1 MSPLRIGHGYD
12 IHRLQTGGKLVLG
25 GVVVTTEISPIS
37 YSDGDVVIHAI
48 IDALLGGLGWG
59 DIGDHYS
66 DKDPKLKGIDST
78 ILLTE
83 IYTRVKNAGYHVVN
97 ADVMI
102 MAEQPRISP
111 FKKPMVESLTRFLGA
126 ESVVNIKA
134 GTNEDCDA
142 VGKGQAIAAHAVVLL
157 AKHG

>member
-1 MSPLRIGHGYD
+1 MSNFRIGHGYD

-25 GVVVTTEISPIS
+25 GVVVSTEMSPIS
-37 YSDGDVVIHAI
+37 YSDGDVVVHAI

-66 DKDPKLKGIDST
+66 DKDPKLKGVDST
-78 ILLTE
+78 ILLAE
-83 IYTRVKNAGYHVVN
+83 IHTRVKNAGYHVVN

-102 MAEQPRISP
+102 MAERPRISP
-111 FKKPMVESLTRFLGA
+111 FKKPMTESLKRFLGA

-134 GTNEDCDA
+134 GTNEECDA
-142 VGKGQAIAAHAVVLL
+142 VGRGEAIAAHAVVLL
-157 AKHG
+157 TKDG